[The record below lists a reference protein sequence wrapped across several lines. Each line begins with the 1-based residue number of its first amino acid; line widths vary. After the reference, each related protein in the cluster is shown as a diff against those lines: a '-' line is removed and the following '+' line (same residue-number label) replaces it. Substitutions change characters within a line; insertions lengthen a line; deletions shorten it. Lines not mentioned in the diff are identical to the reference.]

1 MKYISVFM
9 IVLAHVVAAQDF
21 YGLDT
26 NFTTVSY
33 NRDAIECIHNKS
45 IVIPFYSYIYE
56 TVMNCYGDLCNVTE
70 YFVPI
75 Y

>member
-1 MKYISVFM
+1 M
-9 IVLAHVVAAQDF
+9 IGLAHIAAAKEL
-21 YGLDT
+21 YSLDSNIT
-26 NFTTVSY
+26 NITTVSY

-45 IVIPFYSYIYE
+45 IIIPFYSYIYE
-56 TVMNCYGDLCNVTE
+56 TVMNCYGELCNVTE

>member
-1 MKYISVFM
+1 M
-9 IVLAHVVAAQDF
+9 IVFALVAAAQEF

-45 IVIPFYSYIYE
+45 IVIPFYSYIYDS
-56 TVMNCYGDLCNVTE
+56 VINCYGDLCNVTE